1 MGWPGDNLLIDGL
14 VSPYVISTAQLGIR
28 ASKKA
33 KRAHKKQTLD
43 LLILTVLAT
52 TTSELGAT

>member
-33 KRAHKKQTLD
+33 KRANKKQTLD